1 MFCPNCGKQIKESDN
16 FCRFCGTYLKDEQ
29 NCEQVLQYFEKTD
42 NTVEDANLDIREEFV
57 LYEVKKHF
65 ISLFWTI
72 FLTPL
77 FIFYFWNVFLNTHSF
92 FSWIVVFALLA
103 LIFYPIMRYKSDSL
117 VITNKFAHIK
127 VGVLNPSHKDIPI
140 NDLACINV
148 SQSSMGRMLD
158 YGHVTFSFIDNSID
172 FGDVENPEDL
182 QYIIDNPKEFIQES
196 LKEDE
201 MAV

>member
-1 MFCPNCGKQIKESDN
+1 MFCPNCGKQIKENDN

-29 NCEQVLQYFEKTD
+29 SSEQLSQSFEKSD
-42 NTVEDANLDIREEFV
+42 NTVEDTSFDIKEEFV

-65 ISLFWTI
+65 MSIFWSI

-92 FSWIVVFALLA
+92 FSWVVVFALLA
-103 LIFYPIMRYKSDSL
+103 LIFYPIARYKSDSL

-127 VGVLNPSHKDIPI
+127 VGVINPIQKDIPV
-140 NDLACINV
+140 NDLEIINIF
-148 SQSSMGRMLD
+148 QSSMGRMLD
-158 YGHVTFSFIDNSID
+158 YGHVTFNFIDNSID
-172 FGDVENPEDL
+172 FGDIENPEDL
-182 QYIIDNPKEFIQES
+182 QYIIDNSEEFIKES

-201 MAV
+201 MTV